1 MFHKQIDELKV
12 YFLFRNDC
20 FESMEATSDFG
31 NISKAGLQFS
41 RDDNK
46 LGVYSLY
53 EPDFTSAKKRIYKL
67 LNEVPENCDLIN
79 TRSIKRKLENFENP
93 KIRLWDETDPVE
105 MRLDCSFDKLGE
117 ISKLCDVV
125 GNLGRNIK
133 VFAKE
138 KNCPV
143 CGVSKTFKYE
153 NELTRHVK
161 AMHPELAREFV
172 PKSYKG
178 NVDGWVNQKYS
189 CTYPTC
195 RKQNKTF
202 ASLSALNKHR

>member
-1 MFHKQIDELKV
+1 MNLKFIF
-12 YFLFRNDC
+12 FLFRNDC
-20 FESMEATSDFG
+20 FESMEATSEFG
-31 NISKAGLQFS
+31 NTSKAGLQFS

-53 EPDFTSAKKRIYKL
+53 EPDFTSAKKHVYDL
-67 LNEVPENCDLIN
+67 MNELPENCDLIN
-79 TRSIKRKLENFENP
+79 APNILRKLRKFDPP

-105 MRLDCSFDKLGE
+105 MRLDCSFNKLRE
-117 ISKLCDVV
+117 ITKLCDVD
-125 GNLGRNIK
+125 GNLGGNIK

-143 CGVSKTFKYE
+143 CGEKKTFKYE

-161 AMHPELAREFV
+161 AMHPELAKEFV